1 MSKRRIKSR
10 RTRSK
15 RYRRTRR
22 NNRKGGNGND
32 VKCCMCERMVKKND
46 TLIPRE
52 CLIKYG
58 KNEAHRICQDCW
70 WDPTIGFAR
79 EDASHKCPGCQKGL
93 PLTEYKKGPPIF
105 VDLTDD

>member
-10 RTRSK
+10 RNK
-15 RYRRTRR
+15 RQKKGRTRR
-22 NNRKGGNGND
+22 YYRKGGTISD
-32 VKCCMCERMVKKND
+32 VNCCMCERMVNKSD

-52 CLIKYG
+52 CLIKHG

-70 WDPTIGFAR
+70 WDPNIGFAR
-79 EDASHKCPGCQKGL
+79 EYASHKCPGCQKGL